1 MSPVRWKDYDYAEEV
16 KSALHQG
23 TRRSTQIFLFVVI
36 ALIVAGVVWA
46 ANATVDEI
54 TRGDGRVI
62 PSSQLQ
68 KVQSLEGGRVQEILV
83 EEGDL
88 VEKGQTLLKIDDTSV
103 SSNLG
108 EMMEERRA
116 IRGRIARL
124 EAEVK
129 DQEEIDFPE
138 DIVENDPETVEN
150 ERELFEARKKELEA
164 EISIARQ
171 QARQRELELKDH
183 KRQEEALRESLSLAQ
198 EELTMNR
205 PLAERGVVPR
215 VEILRLRREV
225 NDLES
230 ELDGAID
237 SQPRAE
243 AALEEAHERIQN
255 IYLRFRSEAQQEL
268 NNQKSELAVIEE
280 SLKAARDRV
289 VRTDVTAPVDGVV
302 NALNVNTIGSIIQSG
317 EDIVEIVPV
326 DDKLLIEARIRPK
339 DVAFLRPGLKAT
351 VKLTAYD
358 YSVYGGLEGEI
369 TRIGADT
376 RIDEETDEP
385 YYRVIVETEK
395 TYLGEPTD
403 PLPIIPG
410 MVASVDIMTGEKT
423 ILDYLLKPLTKARQ
437 EALTER

>member
-1 MSPVRWKDYDYAEEV
+1 MSSVRWKDYDYAKEV

-23 TRRSTQIFLFVVI
+23 TRRSTQIFLFVII
-36 ALIVAGVVWA
+36 ALIVTGVVWA

-68 KVQSLEGGRVQEILV
+68 KVQSLEGGSVQEILV

-108 EMMEERRA
+108 ELMEERRA
-116 IRGRIARL
+116 LRGRIARL

-129 DQEEIDFPE
+129 DQEEIEFPE
-138 DIVENDPETVEN
+138 DIVENDPETVQN

-183 KRQEEALRESLSLAQ
+183 KRQEDALRESLELAQ
-198 EELTMNR
+198 EELAMNQ

-230 ELDGAID
+230 ELQGAID
-237 SQPRAE
+237 AQPRAE

-289 VRTDVTAPVDGVV
+289 VRTDITAPVDGVV
-302 NALNVNTIGSIIQSG
+302 NALNVNTIGAVVQSG

-339 DVAFLRPGLKAT
+339 DVAFLRPGLEAT
-351 VKLTAYD
+351 VKLTSYD
-358 YSVYGGLEGEI
+358 YSVYGGLKGEI

-395 TYLGEPTD
+395 NYLGEPTD

>member
-1 MSPVRWKDYDYAEEV
+1 MSSVRWKDYDYAQEV

-23 TRRSTQIFLFVVI
+23 SRRSTQIFLLVVI
-36 ALIVAGVVWA
+36 AMIVAAVVWA
-46 ANATVDEI
+46 SNATVDEI

-68 KVQSLEGGRVQEILV
+68 KVQSLEGGIVQDILIS
-83 EEGDL
+83 EGDL

-103 SSNLG
+103 SSSLG
-108 EMMEERRA
+108 ELRAEQRA
-116 IRGRIARL
+116 IEARIARL
-124 EAEVK
+124 EAEVR

-138 DIVENDPETVEN
+138 DLKEDYPEMVEN
-150 ERELFEARKKELEA
+150 ERELFEARKEELEA
-164 EISIARQ
+164 EIGIARQ
-171 QARQRELELKDH
+171 QARQRELELKDY
-183 KRQEEALRESLSLAQ
+183 KRQEDALRESLQLAQ
-198 EELTMNR
+198 EELSMNR
-205 PLAERGVVPR
+205 PLADRGVVPK

-225 NDLES
+225 NDLQS
-230 ELDGAID
+230 ELDGVID
-237 SQPRAE
+237 SKPRAE
-243 AALEEAHERIQN
+243 SALEEAYERIQN
-255 IYLRFRSEAQQEL
+255 IYLRFRSEARQEM
-268 NNQKSELAVIEE
+268 NNQKGELSVIEE

-326 DDKLLIEARIRPK
+326 DDVLLIEARIRPK

-358 YSVYGGLEGEI
+358 YSVYGGLDGEI

-395 TYLGEPTD
+395 NYLGEPTD

-410 MVASVDIMTGEKT
+410 MVASVDILTGEKS